1 MENGSSWG
9 TWVAYGAIVAF
20 LLLLLFV
27 FVRTMAMYA
36 TLTFMPLA
44 RILRQ
49 LERLFG
55 RRRP

>member
-27 FVRTMAMYA
+27 FARTMAMYA

-44 RILRQ
+44 RVVRHI
-49 LERLFG
+49 ERLFG